1 MSTTKKYANP
11 PLVEAICE
19 FHFMPQ
25 EGINNFSFV
34 DTYYETIKEDFP
46 VKGIRE
52 RIGVQF
58 SSDATGKVSVPS
70 ILKDIDLHQFRSK
83 DNTTLVQLGENL
95 ITVNHLK
102 VYTTWEIFKPVIKK
116 NVEKFL
122 EIRKAEVFAS
132 AIIRYIN
139 KVDLDKQDNFLL
151 SDYFNFD
158 VKIPEGLPQEVYALN
173 IRTDLWYENGADL
186 CTIVLTS
193 APVSMPDK
201 YSFFFDITY
210 TSQREIEKS
219 NITNWLENA
228 HINLNTVFE
237 KCLTDR
243 CKEKF
248 N

>member
-1 MSTTKKYANP
+1 
-11 PLVEAICE
+11 
-19 FHFMPQ
+19 MPE

-34 DTYYETIKEDFP
+34 DSYYETIKEDFP
-46 VKGIRE
+46 IKGIRE

-58 SSDATGKVSVPS
+58 ATDATGTVSVPS
-70 ILKDIDLHQFRSK
+70 VLKEIDLHQFRSK

-122 EIRKAEVFAS
+122 EIRRADVFAS

-139 KVDLDKQDNFLL
+139 KVDLDKQENFLL
-151 SDYFNFD
+151 SDYFSYA
-158 VKIPEGLPQEVYALN
+158 VRIPEGLPQEVNALN
-173 IRTDLWYENGADL
+173 LRVDLWYEHGADL
-186 CTIVLTS
+186 CTIALTS

-210 TSQREIEKS
+210 MAQKVIEKG
-219 NITNWLENA
+219 NITNWLEKA
-228 HINLNTVFE
+228 HYKLKYSF
-237 KCLTDR
+237 
-243 CKEKF
+243 
-248 N
+248 